1 MKTHNF
7 KLMLLAIALGTTIP
21 VIAQANSSVAAP
33 TVTLTPSATTIAYN
47 GNVTLSWTSSNANS
61 CTGSNGSQ
69 SEALSTSGS
78 VTQSGL
84 TSAKTYTLSCSGAGG
99 TTSKSVTV
107 AVNAPAPTVSLT
119 SSAASIAYNGNVTLN
134 WTSTNATSCT
144 ATGGWTGT
152 QASSGSVTQT
162 GLTGPT
168 TYNLSCTGTGGTA
181 SQSASVAVSAPPAPT
196 VALTASANSIAYNGN
211 VTLTWSSTNATSC
224 TATGGWTGTE
234 ATSGTA
240 TETGLTTATT
250 YNLSC
255 TGVGGTTSQS
265 AVVAVSAPPAPTVA
279 LTASSTSIAYGGNVT
294 LNWSTTNANTC
305 TGSNGSQ
312 SESLPTSGS
321 VTQSGLTSSTT
332 FSLSCTGTGGN
343 LSKSVTV
350 AVAPKAVPVTAA
362 APVAPVTP
370 APTVTLTASS
380 PTIAYNGNVT
390 LSWSSTN
397 ATSCTAT
404 GGWTGAQTTSGS
416 VSETGLTASTSYIL
430 SCTGAGGAASQT
442 AAVTVSPAV
451 PTVTLSAA
459 ATSVASGNSTTL
471 TWSSTNATSCTA
483 TGGWTGSEPTSG
495 SLVTA
500 KLTAT
505 TIYNLSC
512 TGAGGT
518 VAQSATVAVAAATA
532 NNALAGN
539 YMGVNLN
546 WVNDSSWQDQVFVDL
561 VKQSRGFATA
571 TYPWD
576 PTNHPAPVDA
586 NGWPTSDFGDVFAS
600 FPADPLGQ
608 SPTALYPSY
617 YGTYNVV
624 FNGIAHIG
632 FLDNYQAD
640 QVINQ
645 VYNAATNTTTA
656 QLVIG
661 PNSAGLQVVF
671 TNTQRTASSAVN
683 TGITNL
689 KLLRQGYAV
698 GTTQVFSNEFL
709 NAISPFS
716 ALRFVC
722 FLNANGNPVTTWAG
736 RTPASQPSQADPRGV
751 AWEYVIEMA
760 NASGKDIWINI
771 PEGVDLTDTTSSNYI
786 TQLANLMK
794 ATLDPNIHVYIEYSN
809 ELWNFGYGFSQT
821 QANLASAVA
830 DLASGADPT
839 LNYDNNNNEYTQ
851 SAYRV
856 AHQVV
861 RISQLFAAV
870 YGPSA
875 INNTIRPVLMAQAAN
890 PYSAQIEL
898 AYIKANFGA
907 PSQYIY
913 AIGSAPYNNAPN
925 AYTDVNSLFA
935 SYQAGMN
942 AVLPMFSGA
951 SPYVAGGKT
960 QATYQ
965 SLANYYGVQNFSY
978 EGGPDTPDS
987 PNYSATITEQ
997 ANSDPRMNQLVQAY
1011 LSDSIACGNKLFM
1024 YYQLSG
1030 PTSDSYAIYNDLSV
1044 PTQKSAAIEAVSN
1057 TTVSS
1062 LGACSSSVNSSFVL
1076 Q

>member
-1 MKTHNF
+1 MNRFIVKS
-7 KLMLLAIALGTTIP
+7 LLLLVCLTTTTVVGAAGRGPRTTPATSSTTGSGALT
-21 VIAQANSSVAAP
+21 VAAP
-33 TVTLTPSATTIAYN
+33 IISLSASSASIAHG
-47 GNVTLSWTSSNANS
+47 GNVTLTWSSIGAVS
-61 CTGSNGSQ
+61 CTGSNGSKTSNEPISGTVTETGLTASTSFTLTCTGAGGTSSQ
-69 SEALSTSGS
+69 SVAVAVSAAPGNSSSTPAPTVTLSASSTSIAYDGSVTLTWSSANANSCSASNGNNTVTESTSGT

-84 TSAKTYTLSCSGAGG
+84 TKSTTYSLSCTGAGG
-99 TTSKSVTV
+99 TTSKSLTV
-107 AVNAPAPTVSLT
+107 AVASAPVAVTVPVTPAPTVMLT
-119 SSAASIAYNGNVTLN
+119 PSSTSIAYG
-134 WTSTNATSCT
+134 
-144 ATGGWTGT
+144 
-152 QASSGSVTQT
+152 
-162 GLTGPT
+162 
-168 TYNLSCTGTGGTA
+168 
-181 SQSASVAVSAPPAPT
+181 
-196 VALTASANSIAYNGN
+196 GN

-224 TATGGWTGTE
+224 
-234 ATSGTA
+234 
-240 TETGLTTATT
+240 
-250 YNLSC
+250 
-255 TGVGGTTSQS
+255 S
-265 AVVAVSAPPAPTVA
+265 A
-279 LTASSTSIAYGGNVT
+279 
-294 LNWSTTNANTC
+294 
-305 TGSNGSQ
+305 SNGSQ
-312 SESLPTSGS
+312 TTSENTSGS
-321 VTQSGLTSSTT
+321 VIESGLTSSKTY
-332 FSLSCTGTGGN
+332 SLSCTGSGGST
-343 LSKSVTV
+343 SKSVSV
-350 AVAPKAVPVTAA
+350 AVASQSTTVA
-362 APVAPVTP
+362 APVGGTS
-370 APTVTLTASS
+370 APTVTLT
-380 PTIAYNGNVT
+380 
-390 LSWSSTN
+390 
-397 ATSCTAT
+397 
-404 GGWTGAQTTSGS
+404 
-416 VSETGLTASTSYIL
+416 
-430 SCTGAGGAASQT
+430 
-442 AAVTVSPAV
+442 
-451 PTVTLSAA
+451 AA

-495 SLVTA
+495 SVATA

-505 TIYNLSC
+505 TTYNLSC

-518 VAQSATVAVAAATA
+518 VAQSATVAVATA

-546 WVNDSSWQDQVFVDL
+546 WLNDSSWQDQVFVDL
-561 VKQSRGFATA
+561 VKQSRGFATVA
-571 TYPWD
+571 YPYD

-608 SPTALYPSY
+608 KPSALYPSHF
-617 YGTYNVV
+617 GTYNLV
-624 FNGIAHIG
+624 FNGIAKIA
-632 FLDNYQAD
+632 FQETANVD

-645 VYNAATNTTTA
+645 TYNAATNTTTA

-661 PNSAGLQVVF
+661 SNSTGLELLF
-671 TNTQRTASSAVN
+671 TNTQRTATSAVN

-689 KLLRQGYAV
+689 KLLRPGYAV

-722 FLNANGNPVTTWAG
+722 FLNTNGNPVTTWAG

-751 AWEYVIEMA
+751 AWEYIIEMA
-760 NASGKDIWINI
+760 NVSGKDIWINI
-771 PEGVDLTDTTSSNYI
+771 PEGVDLTDTTPNNYI
-786 TQLANLMK
+786 TQLATLMK
-794 ATLDPNIHVYIEYSN
+794 ATLNPNIHVYVEYSN

-830 DLASGADPT
+830 EVANSIDAT
-839 LNYDNNNNEYTQ
+839 LNYKSNNNQYTQ
-851 SAYRV
+851 AAYRV

-870 YGPSA
+870 YGSSA
-875 INNTIRPVLMAQAAN
+875 INNTIRPVLMAQAVN
-890 PYSAQIEL
+890 PYGVQLQL
-898 AYIKANFGA
+898 AYINVNFGA

-913 AIGSAPYNNAPN
+913 AIGGAPYIDAPN

-935 SYQAGMN
+935 SYEAGLN

-965 SLANYYGVQNFSY
+965 SLANYYGLQNFSY

-1011 LSDSIACGNKLFM
+1011 LSDGIACGNKLFM

-1030 PTSDSYAIYNDLSV
+1030 STSDSYAIYNDLSV
-1044 PTQKSAAIEAVSN
+1044 PTQKSTAIEAVSN
-1057 TTVSS
+1057 TPVSS
-1062 LGACSSSVNSSFVL
+1062 LGGCSSSVNSSFVL